1 MISQESIGGKMIE
14 VYCGPMKA
22 GKSREL
28 LKRIDQYEYQGKKVL
43 IFKPTFD
50 TRDNVLKSRFLNSQK
65 ECIFIKNTSE
75 LFDYDADIFVIDEL
89 QFFNEEVVYDL
100 FKLTKDKI
108 IICAGLD
115 TNHFGL
121 PFSNVGD
128 VLAIADKVHK
138 LYSICEIDGCYE
150 KARYTQRLDG
160 NDGII
165 VVDSGSNYTVRCL
178 KHFEPSKR

>member
-22 GKSREL
+22 GKSAEL

-43 IFKPTFD
+43 VFKPIFD
-50 TRDNVLKSRFLNSQK
+50 TRDNMLKSRFLSSQK
-65 ECIFIKNTSE
+65 ECIFINNTAE
-75 LFDYDADIFVIDEL
+75 LFDYEADVFVIDEL

-121 PFSNVGD
+121 PFSNVAE

-138 LYSICEIDGCYE
+138 LYSICEHPSCYE
-150 KARYTQRLDG
+150 RARYTQRIVSDDG
-160 NDGII
+160 VI
-165 VVDSGSNYTVRCL
+165 VIDNGNNYKVKCV
-178 KHFEPSKR
+178 KHFTASKR